1 MEKIDVYGT
10 LDWGCPVHPRFA
22 NEWVLISGVGT
33 GLGSTIAQ
41 RAAVEGA
48 NIIVHY
54 NSSRD
59 GAEKTARAVE
69 SYRRQALVL
78 KANLREWSEI
88 KAMANDTFNHVGV
101 LGALINNV
109 GDIATEQMS
118 WRDIDESIVDRVLEV
133 DIKGT
138 MMMVHEF
145 ETRMLEQGHGAIVN
159 SGSTVVVKGSPRA
172 PQYAAGK

>member
-1 MEKIDVYGT
+1 MSDGT
-10 LDWGCPVHPRFA
+10 LDWGCPVYPRFA
-22 NEWVLISGVGT
+22 NEWVLVTGVGT

-41 RAAVEGA
+41 RAAAEAA
-48 NIIVHY
+48 NVIVHY

-69 SYRRQALVL
+69 VNRREALVL

-88 KAMANDTFNHVGV
+88 KAMASDTFNQIGV
-101 LGALINNV
+101 LYALINNV
-109 GDIATEQMS
+109 GDISTEQMS
-118 WRDIDESIVDRVLEV
+118 WRDIDESIVDRVLDV

-138 MMMVHEF
+138 MMMIHEF

-159 SGSTVVVKGSPRA
+159 MGSTVVVKGSPRA